1 MRHLTS
7 TLCAALTYLNLSG
20 RHSSAHMGHS
30 KVVSELIYQTPL
42 AEVEI
47 TEVGDILRQ
56 FGMVHCMMQFV
67 KFIFL

>member
-1 MRHLTS
+1 
-7 TLCAALTYLNLSG
+7 
-20 RHSSAHMGHS
+20 MGHS